1 MPVCFFDINLKD
13 MMGIGYLILL
23 AGIAAIC
30 IFFAKKKKSYSG
42 GIMETSKSPMER
54 VIRVYDMD
62 VARLNDAID
71 EFINNY
77 AEDEEDER
85 PSAITQDGGAIQLTF
100 SPNLDYI
107 SMCYWVNCLVYAND
121 YLVCANEEK
130 KVRFKVYGWYPFGEV
145 QMNEE
150 RMPFSN
156 QKVMMYVDQADKE
169 CDNISFVTPD
179 GSHYLQ
185 PFAIGNNLKSVSSG
199 ERYLEV
205 H

>member
-1 MPVCFFDINLKD
+1 
-13 MMGIGYLILL
+13 
-23 AGIAAIC
+23 
-30 IFFAKKKKSYSG
+30 
-42 GIMETSKSPMER
+42 MER

-107 SMCYWVNCLVYAND
+107 SMCYWVNCLV
-121 YLVCANEEK
+121 CANEEK

-156 QKVMMYVDQADKE
+156 QKVMMYVDQDDKE

-199 ERYLEV
+199 ERYQEV